1 MNKKEL
7 LDIKLVALK
16 ELFSNEDNDNSIE
29 KVKKIQQDYPE
40 IINVNFSDREKKDI
54 QKQQKK

>member
-16 ELFSNEDNDNSIE
+16 ELFSNEENDNSIE
-29 KVKKIQQDYPE
+29 KVKKIQQNYPE
-40 IINVNFSDREKKDI
+40 IINVNFSDREKKEI